1 MKRGLLKLLR
11 TCGVFAS
18 FREVNKSKV
27 LIVTYHR
34 FSDIADGR
42 TTTDKMFE
50 EQVSYLSQHYS
61 LVPLSSI
68 ANSLTNGKSLPP
80 RTAAITIDDGFK
92 DAYDVAFP
100 ILKRHSAPA
109 TVFVITDFLDGK
121 TWLWTDKL
129 RYLTHRLPA
138 GPITLKV
145 HDREC
150 AFDLNGESSRLNAAT
165 KVNDILKK
173 LPSRV
178 KDTAIAELASG
189 VNVDIPAAPPV
200 EYAPMSW
207 QQAVEMDSN
216 GVEIGSHTVTHP
228 ILPNVDDEELRWEL
242 STSRSRLETVL
253 NRPVPL
259 FCYPNGNHD
268 SRTRQAVADAGY
280 TCAVTTKPFLNDRAS
295 DPLALSRV
303 PAEMD
308 LDHFVQTTCGFEQ
321 VKNSFRG

>member
-1 MKRGLLKLLR
+1 MKRSVLKLLR

-34 FSDIADGR
+34 FSHTEDGR
-42 TTTDKMFE
+42 STTDKMFE
-50 EQVSYLSQHYS
+50 EQVSYLNNHYS
-61 LVPLSSI
+61 LVSLSAI
-68 ANSLTNGKSLPP
+68 ANSLTGGKSLPP

-92 DAYDVAFP
+92 DAYDIAFP

-129 RYLTHRLPA
+129 RYLTQHLLP

-150 AFDLNGESSRLNAAT
+150 KFDLNGESSRLSAAT
-165 KVNDILKK
+165 KVNEILKK
-173 LPSRV
+173 LPSRA

-189 VNVDIPAAPPV
+189 VNVEIPPTPPA

-207 QQAVEMDSN
+207 QQAIEMDSS

-228 ILPNVDDEELRWEL
+228 ILPNVEDEELRWEL

-253 NRPVPL
+253 NHSVQL

-268 SRTRQAVADAGY
+268 SRTRRAVADAGY
-280 TCAVTTKPFLNDRAS
+280 TCAVTTKPLLNDRAS

-303 PAEMD
+303 PTEMD

-321 VKNSFRG
+321 VKNSFRS